1 MKQIDH
7 LKLLMEETGCEKSQA
22 ELALNLS
29 DNNLEKAIS
38 TIGFLLKLIKIFKIK
53 LILPKENI
61 YGLVQV
67 AINMKTSEILRFSTA
82 FSQNPKIYEISE
94 NTDWFSFEKAIFS
107 ARLEAGS
114 LEKYTQNIEEN
125 FRLYAQQAI
134 KEIISVST
142 DEISEIIKAFFSP
155 INIDIKALQ
164 EELNLTQF
172 KKFPDKNLRTDILPS
187 KGYDIGFVK
196 LDAKILEE
204 EDGKPINKIQEGE
217 TVLSV
222 ITDQRDIA
230 HYLVHLI
237 GGKETGI
244 ISSIP
249 ATVQKVYYKNES
261 FEVHLYYASSI
272 TGLAIV
278 QKYSKLKTLGEKQ
291 LWWGKKIILPW

>member
-1 MKQIDH
+1 MKQSDH
-7 LKLLMEETGCEKSQA
+7 LKLLMEETGCEQSQA

-53 LILPKENI
+53 LIFPKENI

-67 AINMKTSEILRFSTA
+67 AINMKTSEVLRLSTA
-82 FSQNPKIYEISE
+82 FSQNPEIYEISE
-94 NTDWFSFEKAIFS
+94 NIDWFSFEKAIFS

-125 FRLYAQQAI
+125 FRLYVQQAI
-134 KEIISVST
+134 KEIIFVSA
-142 DEISEIIKAFFSP
+142 DEISDTIKAFFSP
-155 INIDIKALQ
+155 TNIDIKVLE

-172 KKFPDKNLRTDILPS
+172 KKFPNQNLRTDIMPC

-196 LDAKILEE
+196 LDAKILED
-204 EDGKPINKIQEGE
+204 EDGKPIKKIQEGE
-217 TVLSV
+217 RVLSV

-230 HYLVHLI
+230 HYLLHLI
-237 GGKETGI
+237 GGKENGI
-244 ISSIP
+244 ISPIP

-272 TGLAIV
+272 SGIAIV
-278 QKYSKLKTLGEKQ
+278 QKNSKLKTLGEKQ
-291 LWWGKKIILPW
+291 LWWEKILPW